1 MESSNSKSWFS
12 HWSPNLSQPVSK
24 QASGS
29 RFSTSKTQW
38 DPHLGATSRA
48 TWQHPPETLYI
59 KCSSSSIS
67 LIIGCWQNL
76 KHLAMSKENEKGK
89 KPRNQKT
96 YFPGVT
102 APEWE
107 FFFSQESV
115 TIFIS
120 GHSYSLLTTR
130 VLQTTL
136 VNFMP
141 SALPRPQAKGKEAL
155 NTPIS

>member
-48 TWQHPPETLYI
+48 TWQHPPVTLYI
-59 KCSSSSIS
+59 KCSFLLQ
-67 LIIGCWQNL
+67 LINHRML
-76 KHLAMSKENEKGK
+76 TKSKTPCNVKGEWERK